1 MARGRTRKPRVTHA
15 SNNQG
20 TPLQGAPLA
29 PREGIYLEIGGV
41 RLHVQ
46 QPGQLQAL
54 LPPLLRVTNQ
64 KSLAHW
70 LGISPRTYRRWRQAG
85 KVPPLEGK
93 TLAQVLEQMATLPA
107 SAG

>member
-1 MARGRTRKPRVTHA
+1 MARGRTRKPRVAHA
-15 SNNQG
+15 FNSPET
-20 TPLQGAPLA
+20 TPQGAHGA

-41 RLHVQ
+41 RIHVE

-70 LGISPRTYRRWRQAG
+70 LGISPRTYRRWRQTG

-93 TLAQVLEQMATLPA
+93 TLAQVLQQMATLPA

>member
-1 MARGRTRKPRVTHA
+1 MARGRTRKPRVAHA
-15 SNNQG
+15 LNHPET
-20 TPLQGAPLA
+20 TPQGAHTA

-41 RLHVQ
+41 RLHVE

-64 KSLAHW
+64 KNLAHW